1 MRSIHAL
8 VTWFCAQLTPSELLD
23 ALVILLEVFDGSRDD
38 IKLKSRFREEH
49 PNYRLFDV
57 DTTPP
62 QTQAP
67 PPPDPKPAR
76 DWRELLLDYERQHGK
91 ALKPARRWP
100 GTQPPPASACCEHCG
115 APSEWLSV
123 NDGKKRSQVRCK
135 ICHGLSP
142 LRRVRRQSV
151 TPYWC
156 PYCGCSLYEWKHD
169 SDRTIYKCHSDSCP
183 YYLRRR
189 DALNDKERELTG
201 TGMSSQFKVRY
212 QWRRYH
218 FDPAAVQPHAPCGS
232 GRSLLNIRHPLEALG
247 LVLSYSVSYGLSA
260 RMTARVLKE
269 IHGYD
274 LSRQTVLDWLSAAAP
289 LAWNALETLK
299 GRLAE
304 AVVAVDET
312 YIKVRGIW
320 YYTWFIIG
328 TESRVIWAWEVSD
341 TRGEK
346 PAIAVVNRTL
356 GSRQQDLAGTLVLV
370 GDGNG
375 SYDAAANALNTD
387 AEGLPLPAEQRLVE
401 RRTVVGIRND
411 PDDEQSRI
419 FRPFKELIERLNR
432 TYRYHTRSTAGH
444 KSLNGARALTTL
456 FVAYYNFLRPHSS
469 IDDAPPVQL
478 PQLDGIDTLQGRWL
492 KLLSLAA

>member
-1 MRSIHAL
+1 MRNIHSL
-8 VTWFCAQLTPSELLD
+8 VTWFCAQLTASELFE

-38 IKLKSRFREEH
+38 IKLKSGFREKH

-62 QTQAP
+62 STEAP
-67 PPPDPKPAR
+67 PPSKPDR
-76 DWRELLLDYERQHGK
+76 DWRELLSAHERRHGK
-91 ALKPARRWP
+91 ALKPVRRRP
-100 GTQPPPASACCEHCG
+100 GAQPPPASARCEHCG
-115 APSEWLSV
+115 APGEWLSV

-135 ICHGLSP
+135 ICKGLSQI
-142 LRRVRRQSV
+142 RRVRRQSI

-169 SDRTIYKCHSDSCP
+169 NDRTIYKCRSDTCP

-189 DALNDKERELTG
+189 EALNRRERELTE

-232 GRSLLNIRHPLEALG
+232 GRPLLDIRHPLQAVG
-247 LVLSYSVSYGLSA
+247 LVLAYTVSYGLSA
-260 RMTARVLKE
+260 RMTARILKE
-269 IHGYD
+269 IHGYCI
-274 LSRQTVLDWLSAAAP
+274 SRQTVLDWLSAAAP
-289 LAWNALETLK
+289 LAWNVLETLK

-304 AVVAVDET
+304 TVVAADET
-312 YIKVRGIW
+312 YIKVRGVW
-320 YYTWFIIG
+320 HYTWFIIG
-328 TESRVIWAWEVSD
+328 AESRVIWAWEVSD

-346 PAIAVVNRTL
+346 PAIAVINRTV
-356 GSRQQDLAGTLVLV
+356 GSRQPDLAGTLVLV

-375 SYDAAANALNTD
+375 SYDAATNAINTD
-387 AEGLPLPAEQRLVE
+387 AEGIPLPTEERRVE
-401 RRTVVGIRND
+401 RRTVVGVRND

-419 FRPFKELIERLNR
+419 FRPFKQLIERLNR
-432 TYRYHTRSTAGH
+432 TYRYHTRSVTGH

-456 FVAYYNFLRPHSS
+456 FVAHYNFLRPHSS
-469 IDDAPPVQL
+469 TDDAPPVHL
-478 PQLDGIDTLQGRWL
+478 PQLNGIDTVQGRWL